1 LPLSPTNRR
10 SEEHAL
16 REAMRVVEHADVLLR
31 RMVLSL
37 SRLPAEH
44 NLERA
49 ARDEKRSLKPHLEE
63 AMEALEEIERC
74 RGLTNQELALRR
86 AFRMLLVSPD

>member
-1 LPLSPTNRR
+1 
-10 SEEHAL
+10 
-16 REAMRVVEHADVLLR
+16 MLLR

-37 SRLPAEH
+37 SRLPVEH
-44 NLERA
+44 NLEEA

-63 AMEALEEIERC
+63 AMEALKEIERC
-74 RGLTNQELALRR
+74 RVLTDQELALRR